1 MELWSKLNMNKYCM
15 RKVTAWTYVFLVFAG
30 FVSIT
35 TAAKAGRSYLSPAA
49 LVADN
54 QTKTL
59 YIAQATAKQVAV
71 FDIAA
76 GKVTKTFSLPGNPS
90 GLVLSADRS
99 RLYVT
104 WASPKGRIQVI
115 NLQAG
120 RVSYTL
126 PAGHTPMAPVL
137 SSDGKTLYVCN
148 RFSNNVSVIDIAARK
163 ELTRIP
169 VQREPVAA
177 AITPALS
184 CESKNGGGFL
194 FVANHLPAGA
204 VDRGDIAA
212 TVSVIN
218 TKTNKVVDTIGL
230 PNGTTS
236 LQGICISP
244 DGRYAYA
251 THILARYTVPTTQL
265 ERGWINTNALSII
278 DVQNKQLI
286 DTVLLD
292 DVDNGAANPWA
303 VGCTSDGK
311 YICVTHA
318 GTDELSIIDAPAMMD
333 KIGRYHA
340 DQRNAQNRTIGQGD
354 YGSYGTIST
363 PSSPSSNIPN
373 ELSFLYGIRQRIK
386 LCGKGP
392 RALAIVGS
400 NIYVAEYF
408 TDSMTVVDIGKTTGT
423 KTSALALGPLPRMTA
438 RRRGE
443 MLFHDA
449 SLCFQHWQSCS
460 SCHPGGARVDAL
472 NWDLLNDGLGNPK
485 NTKSLLFSHRTPPA
499 MFTAVRENAEMAVR
513 SGIRHILFA
522 VRPEQDA
529 VAIDE
534 YLKSLKPVASPY
546 LARRPASRRKTRGL
560 VNGKLS
566 ASAKRGRRIFNK
578 ARCASCHKG
587 ALHTDL
593 RQYNLGIG
601 KGLDKDQKFDT
612 PTLVEVWRTAPYLY
626 DGRAATI
633 EEVLTK
639 YNPDDKHGLTSN
651 LSNKEIKD
659 LANFVLSR

>member
-1 MELWSKLNMNKYCM
+1 M
-15 RKVTAWTYVFLVFAG
+15 RKVTAWTCMFLVFAG

-35 TAAKAGRSYLSPAA
+35 TASKAGKSYLSPSA

-54 QTKTL
+54 QSKTL

-76 GKVTKTFSLPGNPS
+76 GRVTKTYSLPGKPS
-90 GLVLSADRS
+90 GLALSADRS
-99 RLYVT
+99 CLYVT
-104 WASPKGRIQVI
+104 CPATASASAETSASATERVQVV
-115 NLQAG
+115 NLQAAK
-120 RVSYTL
+120 VSNTL
-126 PAGHTPMAPVL
+126 PAGHTPTAPVL
-137 SSDGKTLYVCN
+137 SPNGKILYVCN

-163 ELTRIP
+163 DLTRIP

-177 AITPALS
+177 AITLEGS
-184 CESKNGGGFL
+184 FL

-204 VDRGDIAA
+204 ADRGDIAA

-218 TKTNKVVDTIGL
+218 TKTNKVVNTIGL

-244 DGRYAYA
+244 DGQYAYV
-251 THILARYTVPTTQL
+251 THILSRFTVPTTQL
-265 ERGWINTNALSII
+265 ERGWMNTNALSII

-333 KIGRYHA
+333 KIKARHSILDPAALGSDQNPPLAGR
-340 DQRNAQNRTIGQGD
+340 
-354 YGSYGTIST
+354 SST
-363 PSSPSSNIPN
+363 STQYRASNIEN

-408 TDSMTVVDIGKTTGT
+408 TDSMTVVDIDKTTGT
-423 KTSALALGPLPRMTA
+423 KTTALALGSTPKMSI

-472 NWDLLNDGLGNPK
+472 NWDLLNDGIGNPK

-499 MFTAVRENAEMAVR
+499 MFTAVRENAETAVR

-529 VAIDE
+529 AAIDE
-534 YLKSLKPVASPY
+534 YLESLKPVPSPY
-546 LARRPASRRKTRGL
+546 L

-566 ASAKRGRRIFNK
+566 ASAKRGRRIYSK

-587 ALHTDL
+587 PLHTDL
-593 RQYNLGIG
+593 RKYNLGIG
-601 KGLDKDQKFDT
+601 KGLDKDREFDT
-612 PTLVEVWRTAPYLY
+612 PTLVEIWRTAPYLY
-626 DGRAATI
+626 DGRAVTI

-639 YNPDDKHGLTSN
+639 YNPDDKHGLTSS
-651 LSNKEIKD
+651 LSDKEIKD
-659 LANFVLSR
+659 LANFVLSQ

>member
-1 MELWSKLNMNKYCM
+1 MNKHCM
-15 RKVTAWTYVFLVFAG
+15 RKLTAWICMFLTLAG
-30 FVSIT
+30 IATV
-35 TAAKAGRSYLSPAA
+35 AKAGGSYLSPSA

-76 GKVTKTFSLPGNPS
+76 GKVTRTYSLPGKPS
-90 GLVLSADRS
+90 GLALAADRS

-104 WASPKGRIQVI
+104 CASTKGRVHVV
-115 NLQAG
+115 NPRTG

-137 SSDGKTLYVCN
+137 SSNGKILYVCN
-148 RFSNNVSVIDIAARK
+148 RFDNNVSVIDLASRK

-177 AITPALS
+177 ALGP
-184 CESKNGGGFL
+184 NGRFL
-194 FVANHLPAGA
+194 FVANHLPIGPANIGL
-204 VDRGDIAA
+204 IAA

-218 TKTNKVVDTIGL
+218 TETKKVVTTIEL
-230 PNGTTS
+230 PNGTTA

-265 ERGWINTNALSII
+265 ERGWMNTNALSII
-278 DVQNKQLI
+278 DVGKKELI

-292 DVDNGAANPWA
+292 DVDDGAANPWA
-303 VGCTSDGK
+303 VGCTSDEK

-318 GTDELSIIDAPAMMD
+318 GTDELSIIDASAMME
-333 KIGRYHA
+333 KIRKYHA
-340 DQRNAQNRTIGQGD
+340 DEKKTQDLAVGQGD
-354 YGSYGTIST
+354 YGSYGSSST
-363 PSSPSSNIPN
+363 PSSNIPN

-400 NIYVAEYF
+400 SVYVAEYF
-408 TDSMTVVDIGKTTGT
+408 TDSITKVDINKTTGT
-423 KTSALALGPLPRMTA
+423 KTTALALGSTPKMSI

-449 SLCFQHWQSCS
+449 SLCFQSWQSCA

-472 NWDLLNDGLGNPK
+472 NWDLLNDGIGNPK
-485 NTKSLLFSHRTPPA
+485 NTKSLLLSHRTPPA
-499 MFTAVRENAEMAVR
+499 MFTGVRKNAEMAVR
-513 SGIRHILFA
+513 AGFRHILFA
-522 VRPEQDA
+522 VRPEQET
-529 VAIDE
+529 VSIDK
-534 YLKSLKPVASPY
+534 YLKSLRPVPSPY
-546 LARRPASRRKTRGL
+546 L
-560 VNGKLS
+560 VNGRLS
-566 ASAKRGRRIFNK
+566 ASARRGRKIFSK

-601 KGLDKDQKFDT
+601 DGLDKDREFDT
-612 PTLVEVWRTAPYLY
+612 PTLVEIWRTAPYLY
-626 DGRAATI
+626 DGRAVTI

-639 YNPDDKHGLTSN
+639 YNPDDEHGRTSN
-651 LSNKEIKD
+651 LSDKEITD
-659 LANFVLSR
+659 LANFVLSQ

>member
-1 MELWSKLNMNKYCM
+1 M
-15 RKVTAWTYVFLVFAG
+15 RKLTAWICMFLTLAG
-30 FVSIT
+30 IATV
-35 TAAKAGRSYLSPAA
+35 AKAGESYLSPSA

-76 GKVTKTFSLPGNPS
+76 GKVTRTYSLPGKPS
-90 GLVLSADRS
+90 GLALAADRS

-104 WASPKGRIQVI
+104 CASTKGRVHVV
-115 NLQAG
+115 NPRTG

-137 SSDGKTLYVCN
+137 SSNGKILYVCN
-148 RFSNNVSVIDIAARK
+148 RFDNNVSVIDLASRK

-177 AITPALS
+177 ALGP
-184 CESKNGGGFL
+184 NGRFL
-194 FVANHLPAGA
+194 FVANHLPIGPANIGL
-204 VDRGDIAA
+204 IAA

-218 TKTNKVVDTIGL
+218 TETKKVVTTIEL
-230 PNGTTS
+230 PNGTTA

-265 ERGWINTNALSII
+265 ERGWMNTNALSII
-278 DVQNKQLI
+278 DVRNKQLI

-333 KIGRYHA
+333 KIKARHSIL
-340 DQRNAQNRTIGQGD
+340 DSR
-354 YGSYGTIST
+354 SST
-363 PSSPSSNIPN
+363 SIQYRVSNIEN

-400 NIYVAEYF
+400 DVYVAEYF
-408 TDSMTVVDIGKTTGT
+408 TDSMTVVDINKTTGT
-423 KTSALALGPLPRMTA
+423 KTAALALGSTPKMSI

-472 NWDLLNDGLGNPK
+472 NWDLLNDGIGNPK

-499 MFTAVRENAEMAVR
+499 MFTAVRENAETAVR

-529 VAIDE
+529 VSIDK
-534 YLKSLKPVASPY
+534 YLKSLRPVPSPY
-546 LARRPASRRKTRGL
+546 LARRPASRRKTRGQ

-566 ASAKRGRRIFNK
+566 ASARRGRRIFSK

-626 DGRAATI
+626 DGRAVTI

-651 LSNKEIKD
+651 LSDKEIKD
-659 LANFVLSR
+659 LANFVLSQ

>member
-1 MELWSKLNMNKYCM
+1 MNKYCM
-15 RKVTAWTYVFLVFAG
+15 RKVTPWTYVFLVFAG

-76 GKVTKTFSLPGNPS
+76 GRVTKTFSLSGRPS
-90 GLVLSADRS
+90 GLVLSTDRS

-104 WASPKGRIQVI
+104 WASPKGRVQVV
-115 NLQAG
+115 NLQTG
-120 RVSYTL
+120 KIYRTL

-137 SSDGKTLYVCN
+137 SLDGKTLYVCN
-148 RFSNNVSVIDIAARK
+148 RFSDNVSVIDIAARK

-177 AITPALS
+177 AITPD
-184 CESKNGGGFL
+184 GGFL

-204 VDRGDIAA
+204 ADRGDIAA

-218 TKTNKVVDTIGL
+218 TKTNKVVNTIGL

-265 ERGWINTNALSII
+265 ERGWMNTNALSII
-278 DVQNKQLI
+278 DVRNKQLI

-333 KIGRYHA
+333 KIKARHSIL
-340 DQRNAQNRTIGQGD
+340 DSR
-354 YGSYGTIST
+354 SST
-363 PSSPSSNIPN
+363 SIQYRVSNIEN

-400 NIYVAEYF
+400 DVYVAEYF
-408 TDSMTVVDIGKTTGT
+408 TDSMTVVDINKTTGT
-423 KTSALALGPLPRMTA
+423 KTTALALGSTPKMSI

-472 NWDLLNDGLGNPK
+472 NWDLLNDGIGNPK

-499 MFTAVRENAEMAVR
+499 MFTAVRENAETAVR

-529 VAIDE
+529 VSIDK
-534 YLKSLKPVASPY
+534 YLKSLRPVPSPY
-546 LARRPASRRKTRGL
+546 LARRPASRRKTRGQ

-566 ASAKRGRRIFNK
+566 ASARRGRRIFSK

-612 PTLVEVWRTAPYLY
+612 PTLVEAWRTAPYLY
-626 DGRAATI
+626 DGRAVTI

-651 LSNKEIKD
+651 LSDKEIKD
-659 LANFVLSR
+659 LANFVLSQ

>member
-1 MELWSKLNMNKYCM
+1 MNKHCM
-15 RKVTAWTYVFLVFAG
+15 RKATVWTYVFLVFAG

-49 LVADN
+49 MVADN

-59 YIAQATAKQVAV
+59 YIAQATAKHVAA
-71 FDIAA
+71 FNIAA
-76 GKVTKTFSLPGNPS
+76 GRVTKTYLLPDMPS
-90 GLVLSADRS
+90 GLALSADRS
-99 RLYVT
+99 CLYVT
-104 WASPKGRIQVI
+104 CASATERVQVV
-115 NLQAG
+115 NLQAAK
-120 RVSYTL
+120 VSNTL

-137 SSDGKTLYVCN
+137 SLNGKILYVCN

-169 VQREPVAA
+169 VQREPIAA
-177 AITPALS
+177 AITLD
-184 CESKNGGGFL
+184 GGFL

-204 VDRGDIAA
+204 ADRGDIAA
-212 TVSVIN
+212 AVSVIN
-218 TKTNKVVDTIGL
+218 TKTNKAVTTIEL

-244 DGRYAYA
+244 DGQYAYA

-265 ERGWINTNALSII
+265 ERGWMNTNALSII
-278 DVQNKQLI
+278 DVRKKELI

-303 VGCTSDGK
+303 VGCTSDGT

-318 GTDELSIIDAPAMMD
+318 GTDELSIIDASAMMD
-333 KIGRYHA
+333 KIRKYHA

-354 YGSYGTIST
+354 YGSYGTSST
-363 PSSPSSNIPN
+363 PSSNIPN
-373 ELSFLYGIRQRIK
+373 ELSFLYGVRQRIK

-392 RALAIVGS
+392 RALAIIGS

-423 KTSALALGPLPRMTA
+423 KTTALALGSTPKMTVK
-438 RRRGE
+438 RRGE

-460 SCHPGGARVDAL
+460 SCHPGGARIDAL
-472 NWDLLNDGLGNPK
+472 NWDLLNDGIGNPK
-485 NTKSLLFSHRTPPA
+485 NTKNLLFSHRTPPA
-499 MFTAVRENAEMAVR
+499 MITGVRKNAEAAVRA
-513 SGIRHILFA
+513 GIRHIQFA
-522 VRPEQDA
+522 TCPEEDA
-529 VAIDE
+529 VAIDK
-534 YLKSLKPVASPY
+534 YLKSLRPVPSPY
-546 LARRPASRRKTRGL
+546 R

-566 ASAKRGRRIFNK
+566 ASAKRGRKLYSK

-587 ALHTDL
+587 RLHTDL
-593 RQYNLGIG
+593 RQYNVGIG
-601 KGLDKDQKFDT
+601 KGLDKDREFDT

-626 DGRAATI
+626 DGRAVTI

-651 LSNKEIKD
+651 LSDKEIKD
-659 LANFVLSR
+659 LANFVLSQ

>member
-1 MELWSKLNMNKYCM
+1 M
-15 RKVTAWTYVFLVFAG
+15 RKATAWTCMFLVFAG
-30 FVSIT
+30 LAVIT
-35 TAAKAGRSYLSPAA
+35 TAAETGRSYLSPSA

-59 YIAQATAKQVAV
+59 YIAQAAAKQVAV

-76 GKVTKTFSLPGNPS
+76 GRVTKKYSLPDMPS
-90 GLVLSADRS
+90 GLAISADRS
-99 RLYVT
+99 CLYVT
-104 WASPKGRIQVI
+104 CASAKGQVQVI
-115 NLQAG
+115 NLQTG
-120 RVSYTL
+120 NIYHTL
-126 PAGHTPMAPVL
+126 PAGQTPMAPML
-137 SSDGKTLYVCN
+137 SPDGKTLYVCN
-148 RFSNNVSVIDIAARK
+148 RFSNNVSVIDITVRK

-177 AITPALS
+177 ALTL
-184 CESKNGGGFL
+184 NGTFL

-204 VDRGDIAA
+204 ADRGDIAA
-212 TVSVIN
+212 AVSVIN
-218 TKTNKVVDTIGL
+218 TMTNKVVDTIRL
-230 PNGTTS
+230 PNGATG
-236 LQGICISP
+236 LHGICISP
-244 DGRYAYA
+244 DDRYAYV

-318 GTDELSIIDAPAMMD
+318 GTDELSVIDAPAMMD
-333 KIGRYHA
+333 KIRNYHA
-340 DQRNAQNRTIGQGD
+340 KENSNQNRAMGQD
-354 YGSYGTIST
+354 SYGSYGT
-363 PSSPSSNIPN
+363 SSAISSNIPN

-386 LCGKGP
+386 LGGKGP

-400 NIYVAEYF
+400 DVYVAEYF
-408 TDSMTVVDIGKTTGT
+408 TDSLTLVDINKTTGA
-423 KTSALALGPLPRMTA
+423 KTTALAIGSTPKMTIK
-438 RRRGE
+438 RRGE

-449 SLCFQHWQSCS
+449 SLCFQHWQSCA

-472 NWDLLNDGLGNPK
+472 NWDLLNDGIGNPK
-485 NTKSLLFSHRTPPA
+485 NTKSLLLSHRTPPA
-499 MFTAVRENAEMAVR
+499 MFTAVRENAETAVR
-513 SGIRHILFA
+513 AGIRHILFS

-534 YLKSLKPVASPY
+534 YLKSLKPVPSPY
-546 LARRPASRRKTRGL
+546 R

-566 ASAKRGRRIFNK
+566 ASAKRGRKIFNI
-578 ARCASCHKG
+578 ASCASCHKG
-587 ALHTDL
+587 PLHTDL

-626 DGRAATI
+626 DGRAVTI

-651 LSNKEIKD
+651 LSDKEITD
-659 LANFVLSR
+659 LANFVLSQ

>member
-1 MELWSKLNMNKYCM
+1 MNKHCI
-15 RKVTAWTYVFLVFAG
+15 RKATAWTYVFLVFAG

-49 LVADN
+49 LVTDN
-54 QTKTL
+54 QSKTL

-76 GKVTKTFSLPGNPS
+76 GRVTKTYSLPGNPS
-90 GLVLSADRS
+90 GLALSADRS
-99 RLYVT
+99 CLYVT
-104 WASPKGRIQVI
+104 CASATERVQVV
-115 NLQAG
+115 NLQAAK
-120 RVSYTL
+120 VSNTL

-137 SSDGKTLYVCN
+137 SLDGKTLYVCN

-163 ELTRIP
+163 ELIRIP

-177 AITPALS
+177 ALTLD
-184 CESKNGGGFL
+184 GGFL

-204 VDRGDIAA
+204 ADRGDIAA
-212 TVSVIN
+212 AVSVIN
-218 TKTNKVVDTIGL
+218 TKTNKVVNTIGL

-244 DGRYAYA
+244 DGRHAYA
-251 THILARYTVPTTQL
+251 THILGRYTVPTTQL
-265 ERGWINTNALSII
+265 ERGWMNTNALSII
-278 DVQNKQLI
+278 DVQNKELI

-318 GTDELSIIDAPAMMD
+318 GTDELSVIDAPAMMD
-333 KIGRYHA
+333 KIRKYHA
-340 DQRNAQNRTIGQGD
+340 DQRNAQNRTTGQD
-354 YGSYGTIST
+354 SYGSYGTSST

-400 NIYVAEYF
+400 DIYVAEYF
-408 TDSMTVVDIGKTTGT
+408 TDGMTVVDIGKTTGT
-423 KTSALALGPLPRMTA
+423 KTTALALGSTPKMTV

-472 NWDLLNDGLGNPK
+472 NWDLLNDGIGNPK
-485 NTKSLLFSHRTPPA
+485 NTKNLLFSHRTPPA
-499 MFTAVRENAEMAVR
+499 MITGVRKNAEAAVRA
-513 SGIRHILFA
+513 GIRHIQFA
-522 VRPEQDA
+522 TCPEEDA
-529 VAIDE
+529 VAIDK
-534 YLKSLKPVASPY
+534 YLKSLRPVPSPY
-546 LARRPASRRKTRGL
+546 R

-566 ASAKRGRRIFNK
+566 ASAKRGRKLYSK

-587 ALHTDL
+587 RLHTDL
-593 RQYNLGIG
+593 RQYNVGIG
-601 KGLDKDQKFDT
+601 IGLDKDHKFDT
-612 PTLVEVWRTAPYLY
+612 PTLVEAWRTAPYLY
-626 DGRAATI
+626 DGRAVTI

-639 YNPDDKHGLTSN
+639 YNPDDKHGRTSS
-651 LSNKEIKD
+651 LSDKEITD
-659 LANFVLSR
+659 LANFVLSQ

>member
-1 MELWSKLNMNKYCM
+1 MNKHCI
-15 RKVTAWTYVFLVFAG
+15 RKATAWTYVFLVFAG

-49 LVADN
+49 LVTDN
-54 QTKTL
+54 QSKTL

-76 GKVTKTFSLPGNPS
+76 GRVTKTFSLSGRPS
-90 GLVLSADRS
+90 GLALSADRS
-99 RLYVT
+99 CLYVT
-104 WASPKGRIQVI
+104 CASATERVQVV
-115 NLQAG
+115 NLQAAK
-120 RVSYTL
+120 VSNTL

-137 SSDGKTLYVCN
+137 SLDGKTLYVCN
-148 RFSNNVSVIDIAARK
+148 RFSNNVSVIDMAARK

-177 AITPALS
+177 ALTLD
-184 CESKNGGGFL
+184 GGFL

-204 VDRGDIAA
+204 ADRGDIAA

-218 TKTNKVVDTIGL
+218 TKTNKVVNTIGL

-236 LQGICISP
+236 LHGICISP

-251 THILARYTVPTTQL
+251 THILGRYTVPTTQL
-265 ERGWINTNALSII
+265 ERGWMNTNALSII
-278 DVQNKQLI
+278 DVQNKELI

-303 VGCTSDGK
+303 VGCTNDGK

-333 KIGRYHA
+333 KIRKYHA
-340 DQRNAQNRTIGQGD
+340 DQRNAQNRTTGQD
-354 YGSYGTIST
+354 SYGSYGTSST

-423 KTSALALGPLPRMTA
+423 KTTALALGSTPKMTVK
-438 RRRGE
+438 RRGE

-472 NWDLLNDGLGNPK
+472 NWDLLNDGIGNPK
-485 NTKSLLFSHRTPPA
+485 NTKNLLFSHRTPPA
-499 MFTAVRENAEMAVR
+499 MITGVRKNAEAAVRA
-513 SGIRHILFA
+513 GIRHIQFA
-522 VRPEQDA
+522 TCPDEDA
-529 VAIDE
+529 VAIDK
-534 YLKSLKPVASPY
+534 YLKSLRPVPSPY
-546 LARRPASRRKTRGL
+546 R

-566 ASAKRGRRIFNK
+566 VSAKRGRKLYSK

-587 ALHTDL
+587 RLHTDL
-593 RQYNLGIG
+593 RQYNVGIG
-601 KGLDKDQKFDT
+601 KGLDKDRKFDT
-612 PTLVEVWRTAPYLY
+612 PTLVEAWRTAPYLY
-626 DGRAATI
+626 DGRAVTI

-639 YNPDDKHGLTSN
+639 YNPDDKHGRTSS
-651 LSNKEIKD
+651 LSDKEVKD
-659 LANFVLSR
+659 LANFVLSQ

>member
-1 MELWSKLNMNKYCM
+1 M
-15 RKVTAWTYVFLVFAG
+15 FLAFAG
-30 FVSIT
+30 FVSIAT
-35 TAAKAGRSYLSPAA
+35 DAKAGKSYLSPSA

-54 QTKTL
+54 QSKTL

-71 FDIAA
+71 FNIAA
-76 GKVTKTFSLPGNPS
+76 GRVTKTFSLRGNPS
-90 GLVLSADRS
+90 GLALSADRS

-104 WASPKGRIQVI
+104 WASPKGRVQVV
-115 NLQAG
+115 NLLTG
-120 RVSYTL
+120 KFYRTL

-148 RFSNNVSVIDIAARK
+148 RFNNNVSVIDIAARK

-169 VQREPVAA
+169 VQREPIAA
-177 AITPALS
+177 ALTPD
-184 CESKNGGGFL
+184 GGFL

-204 VDRGDIAA
+204 ADRGDIAA

-244 DGRYAYA
+244 DGQYAYV

-278 DVQNKQLI
+278 DVRNEQLI

-333 KIGRYHA
+333 KIEKYHA
-340 DQRNAQNRTIGQGD
+340 DQRNTQNRTTGQD
-354 YGSYGTIST
+354 SYGSYNTSST
-363 PSSPSSNIPN
+363 PSSNIPN

-400 NIYVAEYF
+400 DIYVAEYF
-408 TDSMTVVDIGKTTGT
+408 TDSMTVVDIDKTTGT
-423 KTSALALGPLPRMTA
+423 KTTALALGSTPKMSI

-449 SLCFQHWQSCS
+449 SLCFQHWHSCS

-472 NWDLLNDGLGNPK
+472 NWDLLNDGIGNPK

-522 VRPEQDA
+522 VRPEEEA

-534 YLKSLKPVASPY
+534 YLKSRKPVAGPY
-546 LARRPASRRKTRGL
+546 LI
-560 VNGKLS
+560 NGKLS

-587 ALHTDL
+587 RLHTDL

-601 KGLDKDQKFDT
+601 KGLDTDQKFDT

-626 DGRAATI
+626 DGRAVTI

-651 LSNKEIKD
+651 LSDKEIKD

>member
-1 MELWSKLNMNKYCM
+1 
-15 RKVTAWTYVFLVFAG
+15 VFLVFAG

-49 LVADN
+49 LVTDN
-54 QTKTL
+54 QSKTL
-59 YIAQATAKQVAV
+59 YIAQATAKQVVV

-76 GKVTKTFSLPGNPS
+76 GRVTKAFSLSGRPS
-90 GLVLSADRS
+90 GLALSADRS
-99 RLYVT
+99 SLYVT
-104 WASPKGRIQVI
+104 CALTKGQVKVV
-115 NLQAG
+115 NLQTG
-120 RVSYTL
+120 RVSSTL

-137 SSDGKTLYVCN
+137 SLDGKTIYVCN

-177 AITPALS
+177 AITLD
-184 CESKNGGGFL
+184 GGFL

-204 VDRGDIAA
+204 ADRGDIAA
-212 TVSVIN
+212 AVSVIN
-218 TKTNKVVDTIGL
+218 TKTNKVVNTIEL

-251 THILARYTVPTTQL
+251 THILGRYTVPTTQL
-265 ERGWINTNALSII
+265 ERGWMNTNALSII
-278 DVQNKQLI
+278 DVQNKELI

-303 VGCTSDGK
+303 VGCTSNGK

-318 GTDELSIIDAPAMMD
+318 GTDELSVIDAPAMMD
-333 KIGRYHA
+333 KIRKYHA

-354 YGSYGTIST
+354 YGSYGTSST

-392 RALAIVGS
+392 RTLAIVGS

-423 KTSALALGPLPRMTA
+423 KTTALALGSTPKMTVK
-438 RRRGE
+438 RRGE

-472 NWDLLNDGLGNPK
+472 NWDLLNDGIGNPK
-485 NTKSLLFSHRTPPA
+485 NTKNLLFSHRTPPA
-499 MFTAVRENAEMAVR
+499 MITGVRKNAEAAVRA
-513 SGIRHILFA
+513 GIRHIQFA
-522 VRPEQDA
+522 TCPEEDA
-529 VAIDE
+529 VAIDK
-534 YLKSLKPVASPY
+534 YLKSLRPVPSPY
-546 LARRPASRRKTRGL
+546 R

-566 ASAKRGRRIFNK
+566 ASAKRGRKLYSK

-587 ALHTDL
+587 RLHTDL
-593 RQYNLGIG
+593 RQYNVGIG
-601 KGLDKDQKFDT
+601 KGLDKDRKFDT
-612 PTLVEVWRTAPYLY
+612 PALVEAWRTAPYLY
-626 DGRAATI
+626 DGRAVTI

-639 YNPDDKHGLTSN
+639 YNPDDKHGRTSN
-651 LSNKEIKD
+651 LSDKEITD
-659 LANFVLSR
+659 LANFVLSQ

>member
-1 MELWSKLNMNKYCM
+1 MSLWTKINMDKHCI
-15 RKVTAWTYVFLVFAG
+15 RKVTAWRCMFLLFAG
-30 FVSIT
+30 IT
-35 TAAKAGRSYLSPAA
+35 TAAKAGRSYLSPSAM
-49 LVADN
+49 VADN

-59 YIAQATAKQVAV
+59 YIAQATAKQVVA

-76 GKVTKTFSLPGNPS
+76 GRVTKTYSLPDKPS
-90 GLVLSADRS
+90 GLAISADRS
-99 RLYVT
+99 CLYVT
-104 WASPKGRIQVI
+104 CASATERVQVV
-115 NLQAG
+115 NLQAAKVG
-120 RVSYTL
+120 NTL

-137 SSDGKTLYVCN
+137 SLNGKILYVCN
-148 RFSNNVSVIDIAARK
+148 RFGNNVSVIDIAARK

-177 AITPALS
+177 ALTPALS
-184 CESKNGGGFL
+184 CESKSGGRFL
-194 FVANHLPAGA
+194 FVANHLPTGA
-204 VDRGDIAA
+204 ADRGDIAA
-212 TVSVIN
+212 AVSVIN
-218 TKTNKVVDTIGL
+218 TMTNKLVDTIRL
-230 PNGTTS
+230 PNGATG
-236 LQGICISP
+236 LHGICVSP
-244 DGRYAYA
+244 DGRYAYV

-265 ERGWINTNALSII
+265 ERGWINTNAFSII
-278 DVQNKQLI
+278 DVGNKELI
-286 DTVLLD
+286 DTILLD

-318 GTDELSIIDAPAMMD
+318 GTGELSIIDAPAMMD
-333 KIGRYHA
+333 KIKTRHSIL
-340 DQRNAQNRTIGQGD
+340 DSR
-354 YGSYGTIST
+354 SST
-363 PSSPSSNIPN
+363 SIQYRASNIEN

-400 NIYVAEYF
+400 DIYIAEHF
-408 TDSMTVVDIGKTTGT
+408 TDSLTLVEINKTTGAKST
-423 KTSALALGPLPRMTA
+423 ALAIGSTPKMTIK
-438 RRRGE
+438 RRGE

-449 SLCFQHWQSCS
+449 TLCFQNWQSCA

-472 NWDLLNDGLGNPK
+472 NWDLLNDGIGNPK

-513 SGIRHILFA
+513 AGIRHILFA

-529 VAIDE
+529 VAIDK
-534 YLKSLKPVASPY
+534 YLKSLRPVPSPY
-546 LARRPASRRKTRGL
+546 L

-566 ASAKRGRRIFNK
+566 ASAKRGRKIYSK
-578 ARCASCHKG
+578 ARCDSCHKG
-587 ALHTDL
+587 PLHTDL
-593 RQYNLGIG
+593 RQYNVGLG
-601 KGLDKDQKFDT
+601 KGLDKDRKFDT

-626 DGRAATI
+626 DGRAVTI

-651 LSNKEIKD
+651 LSDKDIKD
-659 LANFVLSR
+659 LANFVLSQ

>member
-1 MELWSKLNMNKYCM
+1 M
-15 RKVTAWTYVFLVFAG
+15 FLAFAG
-30 FVSIT
+30 FVSIA
-35 TAAKAGRSYLSPAA
+35 TASKAGKSYLSPSAM
-49 LVADN
+49 VADN

-59 YIAQATAKQVAV
+59 YIAQAAAKQVAV
-71 FDIAA
+71 FDIAI
-76 GKVTKTFSLPGNPS
+76 GRVTKTYSLPGMPS
-90 GLVLSADRS
+90 GLALSADRS

-104 WASPKGRIQVI
+104 CASATERVQVI

-137 SSDGKTLYVCN
+137 SPNGKTLYMCN
-148 RFSNNVSVIDIAARK
+148 RFNNNISVIDIAARK

-177 AITPALS
+177 ALTP
-184 CESKNGGGFL
+184 NGRFL
-194 FVANHLPAGA
+194 FVANHLPTGA
-204 VDRGDIAA
+204 ANIGLIAA

-218 TKTNKVVDTIGL
+218 TKTNKVVTTIEL
-230 PNGTTS
+230 PNGATS

-292 DVDNGAANPWA
+292 DVDYGAANPWA

-318 GTDELSIIDAPAMMD
+318 GTDELSVIDAPAMMD
-333 KIGRYHA
+333 KIKARHSILDPAALGSDQNPPLAGR
-340 DQRNAQNRTIGQGD
+340 
-354 YGSYGTIST
+354 
-363 PSSPSSNIPN
+363 SSPAFAGASLSPWKRGSIRYRASNIEN

-400 NIYVAEYF
+400 NIYVAEHF
-408 TDSMTVVDIGKTTGT
+408 TDSMTVVDIDKTTGT
-423 KTSALALGPLPRMTA
+423 KTTALALGSTPKMSI

-472 NWDLLNDGLGNPK
+472 NWDLLNDGIGNPK

-499 MFTAVRENAEMAVR
+499 MVTGVRENAEMAVR
-513 SGIRHILFA
+513 SGIRHIQFA
-522 VRPEQDA
+522 TCPEQDA

-534 YLKSLKPVASPY
+534 YLKSLKPVPSPY
-546 LARRPASRRKTRGL
+546 L

-566 ASAKRGRRIFNK
+566 ASAKRGRKIFSK
-578 ARCASCHKG
+578 ARCDSCHKG
-587 ALHTDL
+587 PLHTDL
-593 RQYNLGIG
+593 LQYDVGIG
-601 KGLDKDQKFDT
+601 KGLDKDREFDT

-626 DGRAATI
+626 DGRAVTI

-651 LSNKEIKD
+651 LSDKEITD
-659 LANFVLSR
+659 LANFVLSQ

>member
-1 MELWSKLNMNKYCM
+1 MSKKKTKLPPGIAVIVVMSYLTMN
-15 RKVTAWTYVFLVFAG
+15 AYVLGVD
-30 FVSIT
+30 
-35 TAAKAGRSYLSPAA
+35 YLSPSA
-49 LVADN
+49 LVADK
-54 QTKTL
+54 QAGKL
-59 YIAQATAKQVAV
+59 YIAEAAAKQVAV

-76 GKVTKTFSLPGNPS
+76 GKVTRTYSLPGKPS
-90 GLVLSADRS
+90 GVALAADRS

-104 WASPKGRIQVI
+104 CALTKGRVQVV
-115 NLQAG
+115 NLRTG

-137 SSDGKTLYVCN
+137 SSNGKILYVCN
-148 RFSNNVSVIDIAARK
+148 RFDNNVSVIDLASRK
-163 ELTRIP
+163 QTTLIP

-177 AITPALS
+177 ALGP
-184 CESKNGGGFL
+184 NGRFL
-194 FVANHLPAGA
+194 FVANHLPIGTANIGP
-204 VDRGDIAA
+204 IAA
-212 TVSVIN
+212 TVSVID
-218 TKTNKVVDTIGL
+218 TETNKVATTIEL
-230 PNGTTS
+230 PNGTTA

-278 DVQNKQLI
+278 DVGKKELI

-303 VGCTSDGK
+303 VGCTSNGK

-318 GTDELSIIDAPAMMD
+318 GTDELSIIDASAMMD
-333 KIGRYHA
+333 KIRKYHA

-354 YGSYGTIST
+354 YGSYGSSST

-400 NIYVAEYF
+400 SVYVAEYF
-408 TDSMTVVDIGKTTGT
+408 TDSITIVDINKTTGT
-423 KTSALALGPLPRMTA
+423 KTTALALGPTPKMSI

-449 SLCFQHWQSCS
+449 SLCFQSWQSCA

-499 MFTAVRENAEMAVR
+499 MFTGVRQNAEMAVR
-513 SGIRHILFA
+513 AGIRHILFA
-522 VRPEQDA
+522 VRPEEEA
-529 VAIDE
+529 VSIDK
-534 YLKSLKPVASPY
+534 YLKSLRPVPSPY
-546 LARRPASRRKTRGL
+546 L
-560 VNGKLS
+560 VNGRLS
-566 ASAKRGRRIFNK
+566 VSAKRGRKIFSK

-601 KGLDKDQKFDT
+601 KGLDKDSEFDT

-626 DGRAATI
+626 DGRAVTI

-639 YNPDDKHGLTSN
+639 YNPDDEHGRTSN
-651 LSNKEIKD
+651 LSDREITD
-659 LANFVLSR
+659 LANFVLSQ

>member
-1 MELWSKLNMNKYCM
+1 MNKHCM
-15 RKVTAWTYVFLVFAG
+15 RKATVWTCMLLVFAG

-35 TAAKAGRSYLSPAA
+35 TAAKAGKSYLSPSAM
-49 LVADN
+49 VADN

-59 YIAQATAKQVAV
+59 YIAQATAKQVAA

-76 GKVTKTFSLPGNPS
+76 GRVTKTYSLPDMPS
-90 GLVLSADRS
+90 GLALSADRS
-99 RLYVT
+99 CLYVT
-104 WASPKGRIQVI
+104 CASATERVQVV
-115 NLQAG
+115 NLQAAK
-120 RVSYTL
+120 VSNTL

-137 SSDGKTLYVCN
+137 SLNGKTLYVCN

-177 AITPALS
+177 AITLDGS
-184 CESKNGGGFL
+184 FL

-204 VDRGDIAA
+204 ADRGDIAA

-218 TKTNKVVDTIGL
+218 TKTNKAVTTIEL

-251 THILARYTVPTTQL
+251 THILGRYTVPTTQL
-265 ERGWINTNALSII
+265 ERGWMNTNALSII

-292 DVDNGAANPWA
+292 DVDNGAANPWT

-318 GTDELSIIDAPAMMD
+318 GTDELSVIDAPAMMD
-333 KIGRYHA
+333 KIRKYHA

-354 YGSYGTIST
+354 YGSYGTSST

-400 NIYVAEYF
+400 DVYVAEYF

-423 KTSALALGPLPRMTA
+423 KTTALALGSTPKMSI

-472 NWDLLNDGLGNPK
+472 NWDLLNDGIGNPK

-499 MFTAVRENAEMAVR
+499 MFTAVRENTETAVR

-546 LARRPASRRKTRGL
+546 L

-566 ASAKRGRRIFNK
+566 ASAKRGRKLYSK

-587 ALHTDL
+587 RLHTDL
-593 RQYNLGIG
+593 QQYNLGIG
-601 KGLDKDQKFDT
+601 KGLDKDREFDT
-612 PTLVEVWRTAPYLY
+612 PTLVEIWRTAPYLY
-626 DGRAATI
+626 DGRAVTI
-633 EEVLTK
+633 EQVLTK
-639 YNPDDKHGLTSN
+639 YNPDDKHGLTSS
-651 LSNKEIKD
+651 LSDNEIMD
-659 LANFVLSR
+659 LANFVLSQ